1 MEHVRDFIILHYHA
15 NQRDEPMWKEC
26 REMELPESLAVR
38 LRAWRDRAHA
48 WQGADELFR
57 IDSWTHVLLGQG
69 IVPQQHHPITRAL
82 PDENMRKLFDSI
94 RQPIDRAIAQ
104 MPPQQEFIDRYC
116 KAAPEVWAAKAAKA
130 AAMERP

>member
-1 MEHVRDFIILHYHA
+1 
-15 NQRDEPMWKEC
+15 
-26 REMELPESLAVR
+26 MELPESLALR

-69 IVPQQHHPITRAL
+69 IVPEQHHPVTRAL

-104 MPPQQEFIDRYC
+104 MPPQQEFIERYC
-116 KAAPEVWAAKAAKA
+116 KAAPEVWAAKAAMA
-130 AAMERP
+130 RP

>member
-1 MEHVRDFIILHYHA
+1 
-15 NQRDEPMWKEC
+15 
-26 REMELPESLAVR
+26 MELPESLALR

-69 IVPQQHHPITRAL
+69 IVPHQHHPVTRGMA
-82 PDENMRKLFDSI
+82 DADMRKLFGSI

-104 MPPQQEFIDRYC
+104 MPSQQEFIERYS
-116 KAAPEVWAAKAAKA
+116 KAAPEVWAAKAAMA
-130 AAMERP
+130 ALIKP